1 MNGNMGTAGNEQTS
15 PVPDHLPDA
24 IVDAAITW
32 SVKLNYN
39 HATPATQQAFDHWLR
54 ATPLHRQAWE
64 RVSSLR
70 NDFTKMPP
78 QLALDTL
85 QAIEIKR
92 QNLKLSRRHA
102 VRLLSLAGL
111 TVSVGWLVRDN
122 TPWQRM
128 LADASTATGEQKTL
142 HLTDGTVIVL
152 NTDSAISTDLSGER
166 RLVVLR
172 RGEIMV
178 TTGPDATWQM
188 AQRAHPVPKRAFW
201 VDTPYGRMQALGTR
215 FVVRLDTQAARI
227 SVQEG
232 AVALYPAD
240 VTPAGSNPVT
250 VHTGES
256 RWLTNSGTALAERHG
271 FEDDAFADGVIA
283 GNNIRLTDLV
293 TELSRYRR
301 GRIVCDT
308 RVADLRV
315 SGVFHIKDTD
325 EALQFL
331 VQTQPISVTYRTR
344 FWVTVG
350 SELQG

>member
-1 MNGNMGTAGNEQTS
+1 MNGKMGTAGNEQTA
-15 PVPDHLPDA
+15 PGPDHLPDA
-24 IVDAAITW
+24 IVDAAISW
-32 SVKLNYN
+32 SIKLDYN
-39 HATPATQQAFDHWLR
+39 HATSTTQQAFEHWLR
-54 ATPLHRQAWE
+54 AAPLHQQAWD

-70 NDFTKMPP
+70 SDFTQMPP
-78 QLALDTL
+78 KLALDTL
-85 QAIEIKR
+85 QVIETKR

-102 VRLLSLAGL
+102 MRLLSLAGL
-111 TVSVGWLVRDN
+111 TVSIGWLVRDN

-142 HLTDGTVIVL
+142 HLADGTVIVL

-178 TTGPDATWQM
+178 TTGSDATWQM
-188 AQRAHPVPKRAFW
+188 AQRAQAAPQRGFW
-201 VDTPYGRMQALGTR
+201 VDTPHGRMQALGTR
-215 FVVRLDTQAARI
+215 FVVRLDTQATRI

-240 VTPAGSNPVT
+240 ATPAGSSPVI
-250 VHTGES
+250 VHPGES
-256 RWLTNSGTALAERHG
+256 RWLMNSGTALAEALG

-283 GNNIRLTDLV
+283 GKNIRLGDLI
-293 TELSRYRR
+293 TELSRYRT

-315 SGVFHIKDTD
+315 SGVFHIKNTD
-325 EALQFL
+325 QALQFL
-331 VQTQPISVTYRTR
+331 VQTQPVSVIYRTR

-350 SELQG
+350 PELRS

>member
-1 MNGNMGTAGNEQTS
+1 MGTAGNEQTS

-85 QAIEIKR
+85 QAIETKR

-102 VRLLSLAGL
+102 VRLLSLASL

-152 NTDSAISTDLSGER
+152 NTDSAISTDLIGQS
-166 RLVVLR
+166 RLVTLR

-178 TTGPDATWQM
+178 TTGADTSWQM
-188 AQRAHPVPKRAFW
+188 TQPAPRRPFW
-201 VDTPYGRMQALGTR
+201 VETPNGWMQALGTR
-215 FVVRLDTQAARI
+215 FVVRLNEQGTRI

-232 AVALYPAD
+232 AVALHPAD
-240 VTPAGSNPVT
+240 VSSPDSRPVI

-256 RWLTNSGTALAERHG
+256 RWLMNSGTALAEALG

-283 GNNIRLTDLV
+283 GKNIRLGDLI
-293 TELSRYRR
+293 TELSRYRA
-301 GRIVCDT
+301 GHIVCDT

-325 EALQFL
+325 QALQFL
-331 VQTQPISVTYRTR
+331 VQTQPVSVIYRTR

-350 SELQG
+350 PERGS